1 MDISIDIT
9 DLFNQLSRYDKYSQI
24 VDLFENM
31 DKEQQME
38 ALQAFYDL
46 LPKQNQQSFIDDN
59 IDDASVEARCFTY

>member
-59 IDDASVEARCFTY
+59 IDDASVEARLFTY

>member
-59 IDDASVEARCFTY
+59 IDDASVDARCFTY

>member
-59 IDDASVEARCFTY
+59 IDDASVDARLFTY